1 MDIDKCEFSVTEVK
15 FLGLMFTTDGIK
27 MDSEKVEAILKW
39 ETPDSVKDVQAFLGF
54 ANFNLR
60 FISRFSQRTRS
71 LELTKAEQI
80 TTKSGQK

>member
-27 MDSEKVEAILKW
+27 MNSEKVEAILKW
-39 ETPDSVKDVQAFLGF
+39 ETPDSVKDVQAFLSF

-60 FISRFSQRTRS
+60 FISRFSQRTDR
-71 LELTKAEQI
+71 
-80 TTKSGQK
+80 